1 MPKTLSEPYWYL
13 FRAPPHSTSNIGSPS
28 LGSSASTALFM
39 RTLSWNRPVLVS
51 ITGRIF
57 FHAATTFKL
66 SGCFFDSSLRHYV
79 SIACRFGITFQL
91 HCSLFH
97 YFWAC
102 GVPLTCRVY
111 WPPTAPPESWEGCY
125 GAAWPHRTN
134 CATKPDLVC
143 ENVLE
148 KFTSERLVSVP
159 RFFALTV
166 CTGAQ
171 TI

>member
-13 FRAPPHSTSNIGSPS
+13 LRAPPHSTSNIGSPS

-57 FHAATTFKL
+57 FHVATTFKL
-66 SGCFFDSSLRHYV
+66 SGCFFDSSLRHYA

-111 WPPTAPPESWEGCY
+111 WPPTAPPVE
-125 GAAWPHRTN
+125 RD
-134 CATKPDLVC
+134 ATV
-143 ENVLE
+143 
-148 KFTSERLVSVP
+148 RLDHTGPTALQS
-159 RFFALTV
+159 RIWFAKMFWKNSLWN
-166 CTGAQ
+166 ALFPFH
-171 TI
+171 IFSL